1 MHTQA
6 AACSTADETFTA
18 LSLKYCP
25 SFQLLS
31 FAPSLHMS
39 CSHHVFSPYTP
50 PLLHLMRL
58 KKNPKNQT
66 THSFLQRD
74 FGKNKKIK
82 ISSLLLVSIWQ
93 ICSVHVLSLFP
104 TPALLL
110 CFSFVLKHA
119 RNNPPVFPDP
129 RFCTS
134 THTVLSHVSALHLLS
149 SSCFHSQKNK
159 QTTTTEQPA
168 SLGNIQQLE
177 TAWTKNVSVIE
188 DGLLMPICQM
198 EPITAFYFTFI
209 VIKQLLETWKRST
222 LTYTL
227 LSSANLHECLKTEV

>member
-1 MHTQA
+1 MSDCRRRDATNTRTRSKKNAQIHTERRQNRYSAHVWIYVCTHRQLHAPLLMKLLLHLVWSIAQA
-6 AACSTADETFTA
+6 FNFS
-18 LSLKYCP
+18 
-25 SFQLLS
+25 
-31 FAPSLHMS
+31 PSLHPS
-39 CSHHVFSPYTP
+39 
-50 PLLHLMRL
+50 MRPVL
-58 KKNPKNQT
+58 T

-74 FGKNKKIK
+74 FGENKKIK
-82 ISSLLLVSIWQ
+82 ISSPLLVSIWQ

-104 TPALLL
+104 TPALLR

-198 EPITAFYFTFI
+198 EPITTFYFTFI
-209 VIKQLLETWKRST
+209 VIKQLLETWKCST
-222 LTYTL
+222 LT
-227 LSSANLHECLKTEV
+227 